1 MAKTFKKTDVAIDNS
16 ELIELRKELNKYGN
30 KDVLK
35 AVSKFHREIAKEQ
48 LQEARNRGRRQ
59 PVPKA
64 NRSVMGMTASGT
76 RTEAKINLKTNDRYP
91 STLSMEFG
99 RRLAYVPTKA
109 GKTRA
114 IARNQIGKLPYSR
127 PGAKFEY
134 KPWIGNQYDKG
145 DSTFYQLGKGGYV
158 VGKTISKNQNKILE
172 TYNDRLY
179 EALVK
184 AIK

>member
-1 MAKTFKKTDVAIDNS
+1 MAKTFKKTDLAIDNS
-16 ELIELRKELNKYGN
+16 QLIDLRKKLNQYGD

-64 NRSVMGMTASGT
+64 NKSVMGMTASGT

-99 RRLAYVPTKA
+99 RRLQYVPTRS

-114 IARNQIGKLPYSR
+114 IPRNQIGTLKYSR
-127 PGAKFEY
+127 PGAKFDY

-158 VGKTISKNQNKILE
+158 VGKTIANNQNKILE

-179 EALVK
+179 ETLVK